1 MGEPHRLQTQ
11 HFKTS
16 ITMSYSLNSIVL
28 IITVVLTGLSAGLCF
43 TWGNAITP
51 GIAKLSNLQYLSA
64 FQAMNRSIINP
75 TFIVVFFGPII
86 IQIWSA
92 IQASGQSNQQFWL
105 IAVAAAIYFVGLI
118 LVTIFGNV
126 PLNELLEATQLD
138 TASTNQLKTLRT
150 QFEARWNL
158 YHTIRTLSTLIAFIL
173 LTIGLLI
180 QGKSI

>member
-1 MGEPHRLQTQ
+1 
-11 HFKTS
+11 
-16 ITMSYSLNSIVL
+16 MSYSLHSIVL
-28 IITVVLTGLSAGLCF
+28 IIAVIITGLSAGLCF

-51 GIAKLSNLQYLSA
+51 GISKLNNLQYLSA

-75 TFIVVFFGPII
+75 TFMVVFFGPILV
-86 IQIWSA
+86 QVWSA

-105 IAVAAAIYFVGLI
+105 ITVAAVLYFAGLI

-126 PLNELLEATQLD
+126 PLNEMLDATHLD
-138 TASTNQLKTLRT
+138 SVNTNQLKTLRT
-150 QFEARWNL
+150 QFEGPWNL
-158 YHTIRTLSTLIAFIL
+158 YHSIRTLSALIAFIL